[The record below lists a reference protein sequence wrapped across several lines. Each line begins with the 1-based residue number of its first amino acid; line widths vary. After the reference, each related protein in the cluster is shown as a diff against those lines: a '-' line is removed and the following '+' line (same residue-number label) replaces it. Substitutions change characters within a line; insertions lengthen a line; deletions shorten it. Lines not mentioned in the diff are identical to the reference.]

1 MDIGELRLQ
10 HAEIGR
16 AADRLAELT
25 AIPDKPTTVGAI
37 RWHLAR
43 LLMTHLALE
52 DRILYPALLQADDAD
67 VRAAT
72 QTLQID
78 TGRLAEHFSLYM
90 TAWSD
95 DRIAREWPSFCRETH
110 QMLSTLR
117 KRIEREEETL
127 YPLADQ
133 IRHPVRLNQRT
144 G

>member
-10 HAEIGR
+10 HAEISL
-16 AADRLAELT
+16 AAKRLAEL
-25 AIPDKPTTVGAI
+25 AAAPDKPQATGAI

-72 QTLQID
+72 TTLQLD
-78 TGRLAEHFSLYM
+78 TGRLAERFSLYM

-95 DRIAREWPSFCRETH
+95 DRIAKEWRIFCSETD
-110 QMLSTLR
+110 QVLAALR
-117 KRIEREEETL
+117 KRIEREEDTL
-127 YPLADQ
+127 YPLAEQLD
-133 IRHPVRLNQRT
+133 HPARRVRRIN
-144 G
+144 